1 MDFDQHCLA
10 HFSGIGFP
18 HWSTNGHSRRFGEM
32 RRDAL
37 VLTTQSARCQSGAK
51 LLSLPKLSGCSAKPD
66 GLDSPWRDYCSFP
79 KAFQPF
85 DTFCV
90 SPLCTADD

>member
-51 LLSLPKLSGCSAKPD
+51 LLSLPKLSGCSAKPN
-66 GLDSPWRDYCSFP
+66 GLDSPWVRLLQLS
-79 KAFQPF
+79 KS
-85 DTFCV
+85 V
-90 SPLCTADD
+90 SAVRHFLCFFFMHSR